1 MVKYTVKWMIDAW
14 VVYENGM
21 PIRPFR
27 DKKDALKFVK
37 DIKTKKIR
45 FM

>member
-1 MVKYTVKWMIDAW
+1 MKYTISWMIDAW

-27 DKKDALKFVK
+27 NKKDAQSFVK
-37 DIKTKKIR
+37 KLKSGKIR